1 MNRNPKIKITELHS
15 DLACFELTDT
25 DISMANSLRRIMIA
39 EVPTLAIE
47 FIQFEINTS
56 PLQDEFIAHRLG
68 LVPLRSKI
76 PMGRWNFTHSCDCE
90 DPSGYC
96 DMCSVKFTLDVS
108 GPSSSDDALERV
120 VTSRDLYS
128 SSPQVSAVHFSNEE
142 EDQEDKGV
150 VIMKLGVG
158 QRLKFE
164 ALAIKGIGKEHA
176 KWIPT
181 ATVALKYDPIVR
193 LNEDM

>member
-47 FIQFEINTS
+47 LVEFEINTS
-56 PLQDEFIAHRLG
+56 PLQDEFISHRLG
-68 LVPLRSKI
+68 LIPLRAIVPL
-76 PMGRWNFTHSCDCE
+76 GRWNFPYLCDCQDE
-90 DPSGYC
+90 SGYC
-96 DMCSVKFTLDVS
+96 DMCSVRFTLDVS

-120 VTSRDLYS
+120 VTSRDLKS
-128 SSPQVSAVHFSNEE
+128 MSREVSAVHFSNED

-158 QRLKFE
+158 QRLKFT

-181 ATVALKYDPIVR
+181 STVALKYDPIVR